1 MTVFTPPG
9 SVPPTGAAVAGLMI
23 DEWVEVW
30 PSSQQTTGI
39 ALNYSDPTSRPPQA
53 ILVAVRPD
61 DFPDWTLQSLEGS
74 VLEALDLA
82 KIRAVDPD
90 TLGALGQHLPALY
103 FAFNSAGPKAETV
116 SMTLALSM
124 RSA

>member
-1 MTVFTPPG
+1 
-9 SVPPTGAAVAGLMI
+9 MI

-116 SMTLALSM
+116 SMNLALSM